1 VAARTAWGVPVRP
14 SVVMVPVP
22 VRLRQVVLITSDLP
36 GVVRSLE
43 RDLGLHDPYEDVGVA
58 SFGLE
63 NRVLTAGDC
72 FVEVV
77 TPITEDCTGARYLKR
92 RGGDGGYMAIFQF
105 ADRDAARARAGQLG
119 IRTVWTGDLPGMA
132 GTHLHPLDV
141 PGAIVS
147 LDWADPPQSWL
158 WAGPAWTGGAP
169 GSTVERRGGLVGLTV
184 AAGDPAALARRWAEV
199 LGSAAP
205 VPDTEAGRSG
215 TWTVALAEA
224 NQVLRFVPAGTGV
237 SQGITGYDLALPV
250 PPVGHRSPVVIGGVT
265 FTVGPVDPA

>member
-1 VAARTAWGVPVRP
+1 VRIV
-14 SVVMVPVP
+14 SVP

-36 GVVRSLE
+36 AVVRSLE
-43 RDLGLHDPYEDVGVA
+43 EDLGLHDPYEDVGVA

-105 ADRDAARARAGQLG
+105 ADREAARARAGQLG
-119 IRTVWTGDLPGMA
+119 IRTVWTGDFPGMA

-147 LDWADPPQSWL
+147 LDWADPPESWL
-158 WAGPAWTGGAP
+158 WAGPAWAGGAAGP
-169 GSTVERRGGLVGLTV
+169 PAKRLGGVTGLTI
-184 AAGDPAALARRWAEV
+184 ACADPAGLARRWAEV
-199 LGSAAP
+199 LDVAP
-205 VPDTEAGRSG
+205 PEPDRAGSG
-215 TWTVALAEA
+215 TTALALPDA
-224 NQVLRFVPAGTGV
+224 GQVLRFVPAAGGTGE
-237 SQGITGYDLALPV
+237 GIVGCDLALPD
-250 PPVGHRSPVVIGGVT
+250 PPVGYDASVVIGGVA
-265 FTVGPVDPA
+265 FDAHRPSPAPPE